1 MKRNPSYLH
10 QDFGLFTEISS
21 CSENP
26 FFACWRVTFF
36 ACTKKVTKEMHPGRV
51 GPQKSMGASLA
62 AMILLQGRMDAP
74 SGLIHAKTQ
83 IPVRFTLAKS
93 PLLGNA

>member
-1 MKRNPSYLH
+1 MAFALRVRIREFKIAPG
-10 QDFGLFTEISS
+10 DF
-21 CSENP
+21 
-26 FFACWRVTFF
+26 VF

-74 SGLIHAKTQ
+74 SGLIHAKTH

-93 PLLGNA
+93 PLRGNA